1 MKEIELTQNQVAFV
15 DDEDFDRLNKLKW
28 RTEKV
33 IKSYGIVYY
42 ACRTTPKTTS
52 NKRGYEFMHTLIV
65 GKLTKG
71 FETDHIDGNGLNNCK
86 SNLRIV
92 TTAQNS
98 MNAKKAANKSSIYKG
113 VCFHKREKKW
123 YAYIRKNYKL
133 ISLGYFNEEIEAA
146 KAYNEKAKELFG
158 EFANLNIFE

>member
-1 MKEIELTQNQVAFV
+1 MTKTIELTQGKVALV
-15 DDEDFDRLNKLKW
+15 SDNKYEYLNRWKWCAVFKRGKW
-28 RTEKV
+28 RAMRKQWFPT
-33 IKSYGIVYY
+33 IKTIYMHRAIMNI
-42 ACRTTPKTTS
+42 TDPKI
-52 NKRGYEFMHTLIV
+52 LI
-65 GKLTKG
+65 
-71 FETDHIDGNGLNNCK
+71 DHKDGNGLNNCK

-158 EFANLNIFE
+158 EFANLNAIP